1 MKLQTPKGTR
11 DIKPEE
17 MRIRQWIVDKMRSI
31 FETYGFQPLET
42 PAIEN
47 WEVLSAKGTGGP
59 EILNETYNFED
70 KAGRRI
76 GLRYDLTVPLV
87 RFIAMNPNITLPF
100 KRYQIEKV
108 WRYGDVAKGRLREFL
123 QADIDIIGSDS
134 MLADAEIIACTIS
147 IFNTLGFKDFFVRL
161 NNRKI
166 LSALTKRLGVEKKAL
181 EIFRIIDK
189 LEKIGPE
196 NVKKKLLDKGISKDV
211 IEKILNFVQIKALK
225 KVEEF
230 LKEDKKGIEELKEI
244 ISYLKKMGIKTKLK
258 IDLSLARGLDYYTG
272 PIFEV
277 FAEKGIGSLAGGGR
291 YDEMI
296 GLFLGRDIAATGISF
311 GLERITEIIKGRKM
325 IKTKKSNVN
334 VSVVATTDEVR
345 EQVLEIVQD
354 LRKKNINADID
365 LRSRRLSK
373 QLEYADSMKIPFVII
388 VGKKELENNSVK
400 IREMET
406 GKEKVVKIK
415 SIPSNI

>member
-365 LRSRRLSK
+365 L
-373 QLEYADSMKIPFVII
+373 
-388 VGKKELENNSVK
+388 ELENNSVK